1 MNKSQIEQLLYAPE
15 SSSFSSTLVFDKYN
29 KTYKITQSV
38 DINITLAASGHLDNA
53 TMKLVIIPDNTHAL
67 TIDGAAFDVM
77 GAFDKSQINTV
88 YLEYDGDDVKPTA
101 HILNKSRK
109 VVDYTRSFVTSN
121 SSANVITLNNGD
133 GLLSFAGDVPFS
145 IMCWVKLGTIGTEN
159 NILVKGDGSTD
170 SYMIAVDAINK
181 FAFFLRD
188 TGSAYLYTKVG
199 TTLSANT
206 WYHLAVTYDGSKLA
220 SGVKMYLNAVNST
233 LENSSSGT
241 FGTIKNVGTVKI
253 GNRPSTG
260 TFGDFEMAHLVI
272 ASGVLSFSEIQEAY
286 NNAVAYYNLK
296 YSTLNSK
303 MLAYYTFFNSLADV
317 SNNGTHTGSASSTTY
332 STDTP

>member
-1 MNKSQIEQLLYAPE
+1 M
-15 SSSFSSTLVFDKYN
+15 T
-29 KTYKITQSV
+29 
-38 DINITLAASGHLDNA
+38 
-53 TMKLVIIPDNTHAL
+53 LVIIPDNTHAL
-67 TIDGAAFDVM
+67 TIDAAAFTVI
-77 GAFDKSQINTV
+77 GAFDKSQINIV
-88 YLEYDGDDVKPTA
+88 NLYYPGSGVAPIA
-101 HILNKSRK
+101 NILNIPHA

-121 SSANVITLNNGD
+121 NSSNVITLNNGD

-145 IMCWVKLGTIGTEN
+145 VMCWVKLGTIGIEN
-159 NILVKGDGSTD
+159 NLLAKGDGSND
-170 SYMIAVDAINK
+170 CYLVAVNAINK
-181 FAFFLRD
+181 FVFYVKD
-188 TGSAYLYTKVG
+188 TASAYLLTAVG
-199 TTLSANT
+199 STLSANT

-241 FGTIKNVGTVKI
+241 FGTIKNVGAVKI
-253 GNRPSTG
+253 GNRPFTG
-260 TFGDFEMAHLVI
+260 GFGDFEMFQPVI

-286 NNAVAYYNLK
+286 NNGKPFNNLR

-317 SNNGTHTGSASSTTY
+317 SNNGTHTGTASSTTY